1 MTNAFSWK
9 NSISLY
15 PASFWTPKPNFPVTP
30 GYLLTSYFC
39 IPVPYDEKDIFF
51 FLVSILEGLV
61 GLVQS
66 LLLSIS
72 GTLSHFHH
80 PEKKHGT
87 HQQSRSSTANQL
99 FVSMDSSILDISYK
113 LNHIICSHLG
123 LSSPNL
129 HNVSMLW
136 HILVFHSFLWPNNL
150 Y

>member
-15 PASFWTPKPNFPVTP
+15 PASFCTPKPNFPVTP

-51 FLVSILEGLV
+51 FLVSVLEGLV

-87 HQQSRSSTANQL
+87 H
-99 FVSMDSSILDISYK
+99 
-113 LNHIICSHLG
+113 
-123 LSSPNL
+123 
-129 HNVSMLW
+129 
-136 HILVFHSFLWPNNL
+136 
-150 Y
+150 